1 MTRLRQ
7 WETVEYCEHR
17 FFFFPPKKKRTET
30 LRRKSCMNLSRL
42 KYKANQTVAQSTR
55 KKNRVD
61 FDGSDVSLCIAQGM
75 EHWTCEE
82 EMQF

>member
-1 MTRLRQ
+1 
-7 WETVEYCEHR
+7 
-17 FFFFPPKKKRTET
+17 
-30 LRRKSCMNLSRL
+30 MNLSWL

-55 KKNRVD
+55 KKKKRVD

-82 EMQF
+82 EI

>member
-1 MTRLRQ
+1 
-7 WETVEYCEHR
+7 
-17 FFFFPPKKKRTET
+17 
-30 LRRKSCMNLSRL
+30 MNLSWL

-61 FDGSDVSLCIAQGM
+61 FDGSDVSLCIAQGI

-82 EMQF
+82 EI